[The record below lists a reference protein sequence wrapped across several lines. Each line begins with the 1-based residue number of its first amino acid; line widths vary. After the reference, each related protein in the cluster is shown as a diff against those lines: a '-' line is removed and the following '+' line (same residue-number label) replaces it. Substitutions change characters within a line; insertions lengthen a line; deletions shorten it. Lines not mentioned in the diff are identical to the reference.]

1 MTYYLTL
8 FDGKK
13 KTFEEVEHVFNALY
27 HEDCVITDGDGN
39 TKTREEMKQTHA
51 KKLAMASK
59 CTLLLFRVITFDTIE
74 IKYRLVNDE
83 EDKVIYQLLT
93 TNGDNKVVKARVMVE
108 ESLEK
113 DVIVCEKLLGSK
125 FPSPKKKR
133 ESSSEEEEE
142 EQQQGDDGKQHHDED
157 KEETT
162 KRRKLGDD

>member
-13 KTFEEVEHVFNALY
+13 KSFEDVEHVFNSLY
-27 HEDCVITDGDGN
+27 HEDCIITDGDGN
-39 TKTREEMKQTHA
+39 TRTREEMKQTHA

-74 IKYRLVNDE
+74 IKYRIVNDE
-83 EDKVIYQLLT
+83 EDKVVYQLLT
-93 TNGDNKVVKARVMVE
+93 TNGDNRVVKARVMVE

-125 FPSPKKKR
+125 FPSSPKKNKR
-133 ESSSEEEEE
+133 ESSAEGDGKKQQNEEEE
-142 EQQQGDDGKQHHDED
+142 G
-157 KEETT
+157 ETT
-162 KRRKLGDD
+162 KRRKLGD

>member
-27 HEDCVITDGDGN
+27 REDCVITDGEGN

-51 KKLAMASK
+51 RKLAMASK
-59 CTLLLFRVITFDTIE
+59 CTLLLFRVITYHTIE

-93 TNGDNKVVKARVMVE
+93 TDGDDKVVEARVMIE
-108 ESLEK
+108 ESSLEK
-113 DVIVCEKLLGSK
+113 DAQTLGSK
-125 FPSPKKKR
+125 FPTSEGDEIHDEK
-133 ESSSEEEEE
+133 EEEN
-142 EQQQGDDGKQHHDED
+142 
-157 KEETT
+157 TN
-162 KRRKLGDD
+162 KRRKLGD

>member
-1 MTYYLTL
+1 MSYYLTL

-13 KTFEEVEHVFNALY
+13 KTFEEVEHVFDALY
-27 HEDCVITDGDGN
+27 HKDCVITDGNGN
-39 TKTREEMKQTHA
+39 TKTREEMKETHA

-74 IKYRLVNDE
+74 IKYRLVNEE

-93 TNGDNKVVKARVMVE
+93 TDGENKVVKARVMVE

-113 DVIVCEKLLGSK
+113 DVSVSEKLLGSK

-133 ESSSEEEEE
+133 ESSEEEAK
-142 EQQQGDDGKQHHDED
+142 QGDDGG
-157 KEETT
+157 KEPHNEEENT

>member
-13 KTFEEVEHVFNALY
+13 KSFEDVKHVFNSLY
-27 HEDCVITDGDGN
+27 HEDCIITDGDGN
-39 TKTREEMKQTHA
+39 TRTREEMKQTHA

-74 IKYRLVNDE
+74 IKYRIVNDE
-83 EDKVIYQLLT
+83 EDKVVYQLLT
-93 TNGDNKVVKARVMVE
+93 TNGDNRVVKARVMVE

-125 FPSPKKKR
+125 FPSPSKNKR
-133 ESSSEEEEE
+133 ESEAEGDGKQQNEEEE
-142 EQQQGDDGKQHHDED
+142 G
-157 KEETT
+157 ETA
-162 KRRKLGDD
+162 KRRKLGD

>member
-1 MTYYLTL
+1 MSYYLTL

-13 KTFEEVEHVFNALY
+13 KTFEEVEHVFDALY
-27 HEDCVITDGDGN
+27 HKDCVITDGNGN
-39 TKTREEMKQTHA
+39 TKTREEMKETHA

-74 IKYRLVNDE
+74 IKYRLVNEE

-93 TNGDNKVVKARVMVE
+93 TDGENKVVKARVMVE

-133 ESSSEEEEE
+133 ESSEEEAK
-142 EQQQGDDGKQHHDED
+142 QGDDGG
-157 KEETT
+157 KEPHNEEENT

>member
-13 KTFEEVEHVFNALY
+13 KSFEEVEHVFNSLY
-27 HEDCVITDGDGN
+27 HEDCIITDGDGN
-39 TKTREEMKQTHA
+39 TRTREEMKQTHA

-74 IKYRLVNDE
+74 IKYRIVNDE
-83 EDKVIYQLLT
+83 EDKVVYQLLT
-93 TNGDNKVVKARVMVE
+93 TNGDNRVVKARVMVE

-125 FPSPKKKR
+125 FPSPSKNKR
-133 ESSSEEEEE
+133 ESSAEGDGEKQQNEEEE
-142 EQQQGDDGKQHHDED
+142 G
-157 KEETT
+157 ETA
-162 KRRKLGDD
+162 KRRKLGD

>member
-13 KTFEEVEHVFNALY
+13 KSFEEVEHVFNSLY
-27 HEDCVITDGDGN
+27 HEDCIITDGEGN
-39 TKTREEMKQTHA
+39 TRTREEMKQTHA

-74 IKYRLVNDE
+74 IKYRIVNDE
-83 EDKVIYQLLT
+83 EDKVVYQLLT
-93 TNGDNKVVKARVMVE
+93 TNGDNRVVKARVMVE

-125 FPSPKKKR
+125 FPSPSKNKR
-133 ESSSEEEEE
+133 ESAEGDGKRQPNEEEE
-142 EQQQGDDGKQHHDED
+142 G
-157 KEETT
+157 ETA
-162 KRRKLGDD
+162 KRRKLGD

>member
-1 MTYYLTL
+1 MSYYLTL

-27 HEDCVITDGDGN
+27 HKDCVITDGNGN
-39 TKTREEMKQTHA
+39 TKTREEMKETHA

-74 IKYRLVNDE
+74 IKYRLVNEE

-93 TNGDNKVVKARVMVE
+93 TDGENKVVKARVMVE

-133 ESSSEEEEE
+133 ESSEEEAK
-142 EQQQGDDGKQHHDED
+142 QGDDGG
-157 KEETT
+157 KEPHNEEENT

>member
-1 MTYYLTL
+1 MSYYLTL

-27 HEDCVITDGDGN
+27 HKDCVITDGNGN
-39 TKTREEMKQTHA
+39 TKTREEMKETHA

-74 IKYRLVNDE
+74 IKYRLVNEE

-93 TNGDNKVVKARVMVE
+93 TDGENKVVKARVMVE

-113 DVIVCEKLLGSK
+113 DVIVSEKLLGSK

-133 ESSSEEEEE
+133 ESSEEEAK
-142 EQQQGDDGKQHHDED
+142 QGDDGG
-157 KEETT
+157 KEPHNEEENT